1 MRYSV
6 VIRYIGMVLLVLA
19 AFMLA
24 SAGISY
30 VSNVDS
36 AYTPLIMSSLL
47 TLLMGCFP
55 LIFVPRT
62 DRISQKE
69 AYCIVVGAWVVA
81 SIVGMFPY
89 LMWGGEFTLVN
100 AWFESVSGFTTT
112 GASIL
117 NDIEALPRGLLFWR
131 MATSWIGGIGVVMFA
146 LVILPAIG
154 KSKMMLSN
162 FELSSLAKDNFNLYR
177 TPTVVRIVLSVY
189 VGLTV
194 VTTLLLKLCG
204 MTWFDSVC
212 HAMSACGTCGFSTKN
227 LSIGWY
233 DSLSVELVLIF
244 AMVMAGIHFGL
255 IFATLRRQRNNIF
268 RSEIA
273 RTYFAVIGVS
283 ALLIGI
289 SLWMADIYPNIF
301 ASMRSALFHTVSL
314 ITTTGFA
321 TADCNTWTSF
331 AIMILIFCSVVCA
344 CAGST
349 AGGMKTTTLAVLFST
364 AISVFRRR
372 EHTHFFGR
380 RVNDDAIRNAA
391 TILMMYVILFL
402 TGGFLI
408 SHMESL
414 PLLTCLYETAS
425 AIGTVGL
432 TLGITPN
439 LGIAS
444 QIILIVLM
452 YIGRVGG
459 LTLIFSALSGHQGN
473 TARLP
478 KEKITVG

>member
-30 VSNVDS
+30 LSGVDS
-36 AYTPLIMSSLL
+36 AYTPLVMSSLL

-89 LMWGGEFTLVN
+89 LMWGGEFTPIN

-131 MATSWIGGIGVVMFA
+131 MSTSWIGGIGVVMFA
-146 LVILPAIG
+146 LVILPSIG
-154 KSKMMLSN
+154 KSKMMLSH

-177 TPTVVRIVLSVY
+177 TPTVVRIILSVY
-189 VGLTV
+189 IGLTIV
-194 VTTLLLKLCG
+194 STLILKMCG
-204 MTWFDSVC
+204 MNWFDALC
-212 HAMSACGTCGFSTKN
+212 HAMSACGPCGFSTKN
-227 LSIGWY
+227 LSIGWFN
-233 DSLSVELVLIF
+233 SPLIEMVLVVIM
-244 AMVMAGIHFGL
+244 AIAGIHFGL
-255 IFATLRRQRNNIF
+255 IFATLTRKKNNIF
-268 RSEIA
+268 RSEIT
-273 RTYFAVIGVS
+273 RTYFSVIAVS
-283 ALLIGI
+283 SLLIGI
-289 SLWMADIYPNIF
+289 SIWAADVYPSLW
-301 ASMRSALFHTVSL
+301 SSLRSALFHTVSL

-331 AIMILIFCSVVCA
+331 AILILIFCSIVCA

-349 AGGMKTTTLAVLFST
+349 SGGLKMDRLWLAIKMLRNRLRSQQHPNAIIRTKVDGIPQDKEMLNGVMVYIVAYMLLILIGAFINTMLGADLMTGFSASVSCVSNLGPGFGEVGTMDNYSFMPAVMKFNLT
-364 AISVFRRR
+364 ALML
-372 EHTHFFGR
+372 FGR
-380 RVNDDAIRNAA
+380 LEIFGLIQLFFIRWW
-391 TILMMYVILFL
+391 
-402 TGGFLI
+402 
-408 SHMESL
+408 
-414 PLLTCLYETAS
+414 
-425 AIGTVGL
+425 
-432 TLGITPN
+432 
-439 LGIAS
+439 
-444 QIILIVLM
+444 
-452 YIGRVGG
+452 R
-459 LTLIFSALSGHQGN
+459 
-473 TARLP
+473 
-478 KEKITVG
+478 

>member
-30 VSNVDS
+30 LSGVDS
-36 AYTPLIMSSLL
+36 AYTPLVMSSLL

-89 LMWGGEFTLVN
+89 LMWGGEFTPIN

-131 MATSWIGGIGVVMFA
+131 MSTSWIGGIGVVMFA
-146 LVILPAIG
+146 LVILPSIG
-154 KSKMMLSN
+154 KSKMMLSH

-177 TPTVVRIVLSVY
+177 TPTVVRIILSVY
-189 VGLTV
+189 IGLTIAS
-194 VTTLLLKLCG
+194 TLILKLCG
-204 MTWFDSVC
+204 MNWFDSLC

-227 LSIGWY
+227 LSIGWFN
-233 DSLSVELVLIF
+233 SPLIEMVLVVIM
-244 AMVMAGIHFGL
+244 AIAGIHFGL
-255 IFATLRRQRNNIF
+255 IFATLTRKKNNIF
-268 RSEIA
+268 RSEIT
-273 RTYFAVIGVS
+273 RTYFSVIAVS
-283 ALLIGI
+283 SLLIGI
-289 SLWMADIYPNIF
+289 SIWAADVYPSLW
-301 ASMRSALFHTVSL
+301 SSLRSALFHTVSL

-331 AIMILIFCSVVCA
+331 AILILIFCSIVCA

-349 AGGMKTTTLAVLFST
+349 SGGLKMDRLWLAIKMLRNRLRSQQHPNAIIRTKVDGIPQDKEMLNGVMVYIVAYMLLILIGAFINTMLGADLMTGFSASVSCVSNVGPGFGEVGTMDNYSFMPAVMKFNLT
-364 AISVFRRR
+364 ALML
-372 EHTHFFGR
+372 FGR
-380 RVNDDAIRNAA
+380 LEIFGLIQLFFIRWW
-391 TILMMYVILFL
+391 
-402 TGGFLI
+402 
-408 SHMESL
+408 
-414 PLLTCLYETAS
+414 
-425 AIGTVGL
+425 
-432 TLGITPN
+432 
-439 LGIAS
+439 
-444 QIILIVLM
+444 
-452 YIGRVGG
+452 R
-459 LTLIFSALSGHQGN
+459 
-473 TARLP
+473 
-478 KEKITVG
+478 

>member
-1 MRYSV
+1 
-6 VIRYIGMVLLVLA
+6 MVLLVLA
-19 AFMLA
+19 AFMLV

-81 SIVGMFPY
+81 SVVGMFPY

-131 MATSWIGGIGVVMFA
+131 MATCWIGGIGVVMFA

-244 AMVMAGIHFGL
+244 AMIMAGIHFGL

-273 RTYFAVIGVS
+273 RTYFTVIGVS

-301 ASMRSALFHTVSL
+301 ASMRDALFHTVSL

-349 AGGMKTTTLAVLFST
+349 SGGMKMDRLLLALKMLRNRLNSQQHPNAVIRTKVDGVPQDKNLLNSVMVYIVAYMLLILAGAFVNTMFGCDLLTGFSASVACASNVGPGFGEVGTMDNYSSMPAILKMNQTLLMM
-364 AISVFRRR
+364 
-372 EHTHFFGR
+372 FGR
-380 RVNDDAIRNAA
+380 LEIFGLIQLFFIRWW
-391 TILMMYVILFL
+391 
-402 TGGFLI
+402 
-408 SHMESL
+408 
-414 PLLTCLYETAS
+414 
-425 AIGTVGL
+425 
-432 TLGITPN
+432 
-439 LGIAS
+439 
-444 QIILIVLM
+444 
-452 YIGRVGG
+452 R
-459 LTLIFSALSGHQGN
+459 
-473 TARLP
+473 
-478 KEKITVG
+478 

>member
-30 VSNVDS
+30 MSGVDS
-36 AYTPLIMSSLL
+36 AYTPLVMSSLL

-89 LMWGGEFTLVN
+89 LMWGGEFTPIN

-131 MATSWIGGIGVVMFA
+131 MSTSWIGGIGVVMFA
-146 LVILPAIG
+146 LVILPSIG
-154 KSKMMLSN
+154 KSKMMLSH

-177 TPTVVRIVLSVY
+177 TPTVVRIILSVY
-189 VGLTV
+189 IGLTIAS
-194 VTTLLLKLCG
+194 TLILKLCG
-204 MTWFDSVC
+204 MNWFDALC

-227 LSIGWY
+227 LSIGWFN
-233 DSLSVELVLIF
+233 SPLIEMVLVVIM
-244 AMVMAGIHFGL
+244 AIAGIHFGL
-255 IFATLRRQRNNIF
+255 IFATLTRKKNNIF
-268 RSEIA
+268 RSEITRA
-273 RTYFAVIGVS
+273 YFSVIAVS
-283 ALLIGI
+283 SLLIGI
-289 SLWMADIYPNIF
+289 SIWAADVYPSLWT
-301 ASMRSALFHTVSL
+301 SLRSALFHTVSL

-331 AIMILIFCSVVCA
+331 AMLILIFCSIVCA

-349 AGGMKTTTLAVLFST
+349 SGGLKMDRLWLAIKMLRNRLRSQQHPNAIIRTKVDGIPQDKEMLNGVMVYIVAYMLLILAGAFINTMLGADIITGFSSSIACVSNVGPGFGEVGTMDNYSFMPAVMKFNLT
-364 AISVFRRR
+364 ALML
-372 EHTHFFGR
+372 FGR
-380 RVNDDAIRNAA
+380 LEIFGLIQLFFIRWW
-391 TILMMYVILFL
+391 
-402 TGGFLI
+402 
-408 SHMESL
+408 
-414 PLLTCLYETAS
+414 
-425 AIGTVGL
+425 
-432 TLGITPN
+432 
-439 LGIAS
+439 
-444 QIILIVLM
+444 
-452 YIGRVGG
+452 R
-459 LTLIFSALSGHQGN
+459 
-473 TARLP
+473 
-478 KEKITVG
+478 

>member
-1 MRYSV
+1 MRFSV

-81 SIVGMFPY
+81 SVVGMFPY

-131 MATSWIGGIGVVMFA
+131 MATCWIGGIGVVMFA

-212 HAMSACGTCGFSTKN
+212 HAMSSCSTCGFSTKN

-244 AMVMAGIHFGL
+244 AMIMAGLHFGL

-301 ASMRSALFHTVSL
+301 ASMRDALFHTVSL

-349 AGGMKTTTLAVLFST
+349 SGGMKMDRLLLALKMLRNRLNSQQHPNAVIRTKVDGVAQDKNMLNSVMVYIVAYMLLILAGTFVNTMFGCDLQSGFSASVACLGNVGPGFGEVGTMDNYSSMPAILKMNQTLLMM
-364 AISVFRRR
+364 
-372 EHTHFFGR
+372 FGR
-380 RVNDDAIRNAA
+380 LEIFGLIQLFFIRWW
-391 TILMMYVILFL
+391 
-402 TGGFLI
+402 
-408 SHMESL
+408 
-414 PLLTCLYETAS
+414 
-425 AIGTVGL
+425 
-432 TLGITPN
+432 
-439 LGIAS
+439 
-444 QIILIVLM
+444 
-452 YIGRVGG
+452 R
-459 LTLIFSALSGHQGN
+459 
-473 TARLP
+473 
-478 KEKITVG
+478 

>member
-1 MRYSV
+1 MRFSV

-81 SIVGMFPY
+81 SVVGMFPY

-131 MATSWIGGIGVVMFA
+131 MATCWIGGIGVVMFA

-244 AMVMAGIHFGL
+244 AMIMAGLHFGL

-273 RTYFAVIGVS
+273 RTYFTVIGVS

-301 ASMRSALFHTVSL
+301 ASMRDALFHTVSL
-314 ITTTGFA
+314 ISTTGFA

-349 AGGMKTTTLAVLFST
+349 SGGMKIDRLLLALKMLRNRLNSQQHPNAVIRTKVDGVPQDKNLLNSVMVYIVAYMLLILVGAFVNTMFGCDLLTGFSASVACASNVGPGFGEVGTMDNYSWMPAILKMNQTLLMM
-364 AISVFRRR
+364 
-372 EHTHFFGR
+372 FGR
-380 RVNDDAIRNAA
+380 LEIFGLIQLFFIRWW
-391 TILMMYVILFL
+391 
-402 TGGFLI
+402 
-408 SHMESL
+408 
-414 PLLTCLYETAS
+414 
-425 AIGTVGL
+425 
-432 TLGITPN
+432 
-439 LGIAS
+439 
-444 QIILIVLM
+444 
-452 YIGRVGG
+452 R
-459 LTLIFSALSGHQGN
+459 
-473 TARLP
+473 
-478 KEKITVG
+478 

>member
-30 VSNVDS
+30 LNNVDS
-36 AYTPLIMSSLL
+36 AYTPLLMSSLL
-47 TLLMGCFP
+47 TLLIGCFP

-69 AYCIVVGAWVVA
+69 AYCIVVGAWVVS

-89 LMWGGEFTLVN
+89 LMWGGEFTPIN

-117 NDIEALPRGLLFWR
+117 NDIESLPRGLLFWR

-146 LVILPAIG
+146 LVILPSIG
-154 KSKMMLSN
+154 KSKMMLSH

-177 TPTVVRIVLSVY
+177 TPTVVRIILSVY
-189 VGLTV
+189 VGLTIV
-194 VTTLLLKLCG
+194 STLALKLCG

-227 LSIGWY
+227 LSIGWF
-233 DSLSVELVLIF
+233 DSSLIEMVLVAI
-244 AMVMAGIHFGL
+244 MAISGIHFGL
-255 IFATLRRQRNNIF
+255 IFATLTRKRNNIF
-268 RSEIA
+268 RSETS
-273 RTYFAVIGVS
+273 RTYFAVIAIS

-289 SLWMADIYPNIF
+289 SLWVADIYPSLF
-301 ASMRSALFHTVSL
+301 GSLRSALFHTVSL

-321 TADCNTWTSF
+321 TTDCNTWTSF
-331 AIMILIFCSVVCA
+331 AILILMFCSIVCA

-349 AGGMKTTTLAVLFST
+349 SGGLKMDRLLVAVKMLRNRLRAQQHPNAIFRTKVDGIPQDREMLNGVMVYIVAYMMLILLGAFTNTLLGADLMTGFSASIACVSNVGPGFGDVGTMDNYSLLPALMKLNLT
-364 AISVFRRR
+364 ALML
-372 EHTHFFGR
+372 FGR
-380 RVNDDAIRNAA
+380 LEIFGLIQLFFIRWW
-391 TILMMYVILFL
+391 
-402 TGGFLI
+402 
-408 SHMESL
+408 
-414 PLLTCLYETAS
+414 
-425 AIGTVGL
+425 
-432 TLGITPN
+432 
-439 LGIAS
+439 
-444 QIILIVLM
+444 
-452 YIGRVGG
+452 R
-459 LTLIFSALSGHQGN
+459 
-473 TARLP
+473 
-478 KEKITVG
+478 

>member
-1 MRYSV
+1 MRFSV

-81 SIVGMFPY
+81 SVVGMFPY

-131 MATSWIGGIGVVMFA
+131 MATCWIGGIGVVMFA

-227 LSIGWY
+227 LSIGWF

-273 RTYFAVIGVS
+273 RTYFTVIGVS

-301 ASMRSALFHTVSL
+301 ASMRDALFHTVSL

-349 AGGMKTTTLAVLFST
+349 SGGMKIDRLLLALKMLRNRLNSQQHPNAVIRTKVDGVPQDKNLLNSVMVYIVAYMLLILAGAFVNTMFGCDLLTGFSASVACASNVGPGFGEVGTMDNYSSMPAILKMNQTLLMM
-364 AISVFRRR
+364 
-372 EHTHFFGR
+372 FGR
-380 RVNDDAIRNAA
+380 LEIFGLIQLFFIRWW
-391 TILMMYVILFL
+391 
-402 TGGFLI
+402 
-408 SHMESL
+408 
-414 PLLTCLYETAS
+414 
-425 AIGTVGL
+425 
-432 TLGITPN
+432 
-439 LGIAS
+439 
-444 QIILIVLM
+444 
-452 YIGRVGG
+452 R
-459 LTLIFSALSGHQGN
+459 
-473 TARLP
+473 
-478 KEKITVG
+478 